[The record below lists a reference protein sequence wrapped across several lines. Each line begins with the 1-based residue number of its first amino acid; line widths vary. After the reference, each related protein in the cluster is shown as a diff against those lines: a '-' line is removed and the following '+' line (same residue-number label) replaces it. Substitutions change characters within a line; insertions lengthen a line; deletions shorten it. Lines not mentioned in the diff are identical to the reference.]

1 MAKPVLVMMWLTAI
15 VSWPIAKLLD
25 WLLGED
31 HGTVYKKSGLKTL
44 VTLHKS
50 LGDVSQRLN
59 QDEVTIISAVLDLK
73 AKPVESVMTPMSD
86 VFTMSEDTVL
96 DEATMDLILSA
107 GYSRIPIHEPGSPTN
122 FVGMLLVK
130 ILITYDPEDAKLVSE
145 FPLATLPETR
155 PETSCLDIVNFFQEG
170 KSHMVLVSEYPGEDH
185 GALGVVTLEDVI
197 EELIGEEIIDES
209 DVYIDVHKAIRR
221 LTPAPKARL
230 HRVNSGTQAV
240 AKPTYTEH
248 DVESADAAE
257 SNPRA
262 RRPGSVS
269 ALSEAQVQ
277 VLSSSPHPDN
287 PRAATLMM
295 RRSSAGIDGQMSH
308 TTVPVRTN
316 FEEMKQHLRHLG
328 PSNPA
333 TNPKGTKS
341 TTVKI
346 KPGHSHPI
354 SSRVGSIG
362 EVYVA
367 PPREDDETTSLLNKV
382 NGKDG
387 VQALQVEHY
396 GSTGQS
402 PTRRIS
408 QPKNGSASTE
418 PGADDLKDEGTQ
430 TVIVQPDV
438 AVEVSPISEPSHASS
453 SESLT
458 AQTPKRTYVRSGSI
472 TESVIETRG
481 VRKVILATTGSNEDE
496 EGLLVSRSP
505 TAETSPT
512 SRTASRSALSFFGT
526 SAKDRLEEENEE
538 ETEEEEGLLKA
549 ETEVSGNEGSDA
561 NGVGGSMD
569 GGASSSTSTTRP
581 KETKAPARKK
591 PNRRRKR
598 KGGRS

>member
-1 MAKPVLVMMWLTAI
+1 
-15 VSWPIAKLLD
+15 
-25 WLLGED
+25 
-31 HGTVYKKSGLKTL
+31 
-44 VTLHKS
+44 
-50 LGDVSQRLN
+50 
-59 QDEVTIISAVLDLK
+59 
-73 AKPVESVMTPMSD
+73 
-86 VFTMSEDTVL
+86 
-96 DEATMDLILSA
+96 
-107 GYSRIPIHEPGSPTN
+107 
-122 FVGMLLVK
+122 
-130 ILITYDPEDAKLVSE
+130 
-145 FPLATLPETR
+145 
-155 PETSCLDIVNFFQEG
+155 
-170 KSHMVLVSEYPGEDH
+170 
-185 GALGVVTLEDVI
+185 
-197 EELIGEEIIDES
+197 
-209 DVYIDVHKAIRR
+209 
-221 LTPAPKARL
+221 
-230 HRVNSGTQAV
+230 
-240 AKPTYTEH
+240 
-248 DVESADAAE
+248 
-257 SNPRA
+257 
-262 RRPGSVS
+262 
-269 ALSEAQVQ
+269 
-277 VLSSSPHPDN
+277 
-287 PRAATLMM
+287 
-295 RRSSAGIDGQMSH
+295 
-308 TTVPVRTN
+308 
-316 FEEMKQHLRHLG
+316 
-328 PSNPA
+328 
-333 TNPKGTKS
+333 
-341 TTVKI
+341 
-346 KPGHSHPI
+346 
-354 SSRVGSIG
+354 
-362 EVYVA
+362 
-367 PPREDDETTSLLNKV
+367 LNKV